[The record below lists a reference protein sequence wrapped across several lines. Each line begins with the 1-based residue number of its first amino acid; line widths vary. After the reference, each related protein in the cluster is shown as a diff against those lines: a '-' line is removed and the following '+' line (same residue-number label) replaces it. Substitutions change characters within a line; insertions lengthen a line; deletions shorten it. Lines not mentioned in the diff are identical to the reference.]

1 MAARFPSWGRTRP
14 YSFVVKH
21 GFVIAAGAATLLV
34 GIVGCSSQNSSSPG
48 GSQAPGPKASGQETS
63 TSTLPPVSP
72 VQPNQAR
79 VTFGTNDAGPFTG
92 VGCETK
98 DGLTTINIEG
108 HLHTTIELTD
118 GDAPAVKSVNIGEI
132 GSDGPALAYV
142 EGVSGTPVVATR
154 DGKNYTVTGSGM
166 GSNSASTEPPVDT
179 PFDVAV
185 TCP

>member
-1 MAARFPSWGRTRP
+1 MGRTRP

-21 GFVIAAGAATLLV
+21 GFVVAAGVATLLA
-34 GIVGCSSQNSSSPG
+34 GIVGCSSQNSGSPG
-48 GSQAPGPKASGQETS
+48 GSQAPGHETS
-63 TSTLPPVSP
+63 TSALPPVAPAQSDR
-72 VQPNQAR
+72 AR
-79 VTFGTNDAGPFTG
+79 VIFGTNDAAPFTG
-92 VGCETK
+92 IGCETK

-108 HLHTTIELTD
+108 HLHTTVELTD
-118 GDAPAVKSVNIGEI
+118 GDAPSVKSVSIGDI

-142 EGVSGTPVVATR
+142 EGVSATSAVATR

-179 PFDVAV
+179 PFDIAV